1 MNTKKHLRLLGA
13 GLLCA
18 GLFGPHA
25 TSLFAQQAPQIEVP
39 YSEVIDVRVVNVE
52 VVVEEKG
59 ARVRGLG
66 PQDFV
71 LEVDGKEVPIEY
83 FTEVEG
89 GLAIERAAAE
99 DATVPAL
106 APGTNVGTSYLVFLD
121 EFFTRPPDRDRVID
135 GLLEQLPNL
144 TPQDRMAIV
153 AYDGKR
159 VEMLTTWS
167 QSVPDLTRVL
177 RKAKDRPT
185 FGLQRLAEQRV
196 FESARDLEELR
207 NNARRGSEA
216 NQGDF
221 RRSVDLEE
229 EQLAQRIS
237 EQVKR
242 ATTAAASA
250 LRSFAN
256 PPGRKVMMIYSGGW
270 PSDPG
275 SWVTSDPYLSSRLTG
290 VRRGEELI
298 GPLADNAN
306 RLGYTLYMIDVP
318 GIVNTGVDAS
328 ESSLA
333 EVDLILDRRQ
343 NRENQ
348 EEATLFD
355 LAERTGGKALVNSA
369 SRDAFER
376 VVADT
381 RSYYWLGFT
390 PQWKGDD
397 TKHKVEVKLRKKGPD
412 IRTRKGY
419 SDLSRSSEVNMM
431 VESSLL
437 FGDPPSSEPLQV
449 EVGRGQKAGFGTR
462 EVPLKVYI
470 PLHALTFLP
479 GPNGFVCDAELRVA
493 VLDEDGNTSE
503 IPVIP
508 LLVQGK
514 EAPRPGAIKIWENKL
529 KMRHKRHDLVVSI
542 YDKASGK
549 ILSAKVEVPKL

>member
-1 MNTKKHLRLLGA
+1 MNKEQQVLRR
-13 GLLCA
+13 
-18 GLFGPHA
+18 FA
-25 TSLFAQQAPQIEVP
+25 TSLLLGLLATGAALAQEAPKVEVP
-39 YSEVIDVRVVNVE
+39 YSEVVDVRVVNVE

-66 PQDFV
+66 PHDFV
-71 LEVDGKEVPIEY
+71 IEVDGKEVPVEY

-89 GLAIERAAAE
+89 GIAVERAAAA

-106 APGTNVGTSYLVFLD
+106 APGASVGTSFLVFID

-144 TPQDRMAIV
+144 QPEDRMAIV
-153 AYDGKR
+153 AYDGKKI
-159 VEMLTTWS
+159 EMLTTWS
-167 QSVPDLTRVL
+167 QSVPELTKVL
-177 RKAKDRPT
+177 RKAKDRPSY
-185 FGLQRLAEQRV
+185 GLQRLAEQRI
-196 FESARDLEELR
+196 FESARDLEQLR
-207 NNARRGSEA
+207 DNARRGSQA

-237 EQVKR
+237 EQVRR

-256 PPGRKVMMIYSGGW
+256 PPGRKVMMVYSGGW
-270 PSDPG
+270 PADPG
-275 SWVTSDPYLSSRLTG
+275 TWVTSDPYLSSRLTG
-290 VRRGEELI
+290 VRRGDEI
-298 GPLADNAN
+298 VGQLADNAN

-328 ESSLA
+328 ESSLDEA
-333 EVDLILDRRQ
+333 SLIVERRR
-343 NRENQ
+343 NREVQ
-348 EEATLFD
+348 EEATLMD
-355 LAERTGGKALVNSA
+355 LAERTGGRAILNSNNKE
-369 SRDAFER
+369 AFER

-397 TKHKVEVKLRKKGPD
+397 SKHKVRVRLKDKGPD
-412 IRTRKGY
+412 IRTRQGF

-449 EVGRGQKAGFGTR
+449 EVGRGQKSGMGLR
-462 EVPLKVYI
+462 EVPLKVFI

-479 GPNGFVCDAELRVA
+479 AAGGFVCDAELRIA
-493 VLDEDGNTSE
+493 VLDADGNTSE
-503 IPVIP
+503 IPVVP
-508 LLVQGK
+508 LQVQGK
-514 EAPRPGAIKIWENKL
+514 AAPKPGTIKPWETKL
-529 KMRHKRHDLVVSI
+529 KMRTKRHDLVVSI
-542 YDKASGK
+542 YDKISGK